1 MICLNQSDSNLNAA
15 QFSVNGALESRTAG
29 EDAAYVGYLVR
40 SIFPKDIFV
49 ENVFDA
55 ILTNLAV
62 DHPQAPLSEPLDITM
77 FFWSSF
83 AVLPVQRLCA
93 HVHRQGAHP
102 HWSMRQH
109 VSVRQEEV
117 SACAQRVWLHMARGG
132 FNTFITN

>member
-1 MICLNQSDSNLNAA
+1 MFKPIGFQSECS
-15 QFSVNGALESRTAG
+15 SVQCKWGLRVTHSRRG
-29 EDAAYVGYLVR
+29 
-40 SIFPKDIFV
+40 SFPKDIFV

-62 DHPQAPLSEPLDITM
+62 DHPQAPLSEPLDLTM